1 MSFLFSALVKNF
13 SKYLL
18 TFVLLIF
25 TFGLAFQSAFAA
37 DEELKPFEGDIG
49 QIVPCY
55 GGNCTDQAKEVRALP
70 QSNLR
75 DVFLPLV
82 VQFLIYGLGIV
93 SFLVFFA
100 AGAYLVLGWGEEESI
115 KTAKNMVV
123 YSLLGLAIAAAAY
136 TFVKAILQIKWL

>member
-1 MSFLFSALVKNF
+1 MSLFFSTLVKNF
-13 SKYLL
+13 SRYLL
-18 TFVLLIF
+18 TFVMLFFI
-25 TFGLAFQSAFAA
+25 FGLAFQPVYAA
-37 DEELKPFEGDIG
+37 DDLKDFEDPIS

-55 GGNCTDQAKEVRALP
+55 GGNCEDQAAEVRALP

-100 AGAYLVLGWGEEESI
+100 AGAYLVLGWGEDDSI
-115 KTAKNMVV
+115 KKAKYMVI
-123 YSLLGLAIAAAAY
+123 YGLLGLAIAAAAY
-136 TFVKAILQIKWL
+136 TFVKAILQIEWL